1 MTILPPAPF
10 PRIDRDVYGSGRGI
24 EEIAVWNLN
33 GISAAPDMVVP
44 PWLLLLS
51 AAVPV
56 TLVVALIAKKETKMA
71 AKKTKMAA
79 KKKRGLSGSPEEHGR
94 RVGAEVKSALRN
106 FETSRKAAKDGKC
119 SLAFT
124 TYTLGAENTARAE
137 LNAADAHRGA
147 AIDRDVLI
155 AYNDAGSAFRANCL
169 VTKPL
174 SGLKR
179 RRSRR

>member
-56 TLVVALIAKKETKMA
+56 TLVLAWLTKETKMA

-94 RVGAEVKSALRN
+94 RVGAEVRGALRN
-106 FETSRKAAKDGKC
+106 FETSRKAAEDGKC

-124 TYTLGAENTARAE
+124 TFTFGAEYAARAE

-155 AYNDAGSAFRANCL
+155 AYSNAGATFRANCL

-174 SGLKR
+174 SAPK